1 MKFKNSSRN
10 PYGSQH
16 CHAEHIRSAQCKLRE
31 ASRCPARQ
39 TLRCAQSDSGEAD
52 KSAPTVDFV
61 YLHQRHFNM
70 PKVYTTLITKS
81 SKNVQSRGGKMGF
94 SMANPMRTPFPLRD
108 NLLQL
113 FLHEVDCQRPGLCR
127 GFLIA
132 HTMIRIDERV
142 ACIIHFDGEILA
154 CRFIHLFN
162 LVHLLHR
169 NTLVPATIKSQHRR
183 IDFRDIFR
191 GWVVSACIEW

>member
-1 MKFKNSSRN
+1 M
-10 PYGSQH
+10 
-16 CHAEHIRSAQCKLRE
+16 RSAHCKLRE
-31 ASRCPARQ
+31 ASRCPTRQ
-39 TLRCAQSDSGEAD
+39 TLRCAQGDSGEAD
-52 KSAPTVDFV
+52 KSAPTIDFV

-113 FLHEVDCQRPGLCR
+113 FL
-127 GFLIA
+127 
-132 HTMIRIDERV
+132 
-142 ACIIHFDGEILA
+142 
-154 CRFIHLFN
+154 LFN

-191 GWVVSACIEW
+191 GWVVSACIEWHRGCQIGITGRDNKGHQSADTEAYEAQLFRFNIGH